1 MFIIVS
7 RLLGNTK
14 YKCTKVTLDIIM
26 DFDYT
31 LYRDHSTY
39 FIRGDSKMFKV
50 AIIDFENGTVTYS
63 DIVSKA
69 TAKRLRI
76 KAIKRGKFAAI
87 TRWAF
92 LSF

>member
-1 MFIIVS
+1 MFITHS

-14 YKCTKVTLDIIM
+14 YKCTNNTVDIIIASS
-26 DFDYT
+26 YT

-50 AIIDFENGTVTYS
+50 AIIDFELGTITYS
-63 DIVSKA
+63 DIVCKA
-69 TAKRLRI
+69 DAKRLRI